1 MDHLN
6 NYTLGR
12 GRIFL
17 ARETSF
23 SAFNTAGERYVGNSP
38 GFTLNIESTSQD
50 HFSSDSGINELDFS
64 ATTQVNRSGSVMFDD
79 MSPDNMELFFM
90 GEKVTVAQVATAV
103 VAESHP
109 SVMQGLFYQLGVSS
123 ATPQGVRGVSAV
135 TVTSDPAGTSYTVD
149 VDYEVDA
156 LTGRIYIIPG
166 GAILSA
172 TGVLV
177 SYTPVASTRSRVVSG
192 SRPTRGRLRYIEDN
206 PAGENRTFLMPLVE
220 IAPSGDFDLKGDSWR
235 QLSFSIKAL
244 KRGSMAAVYI
254 DGEPQV

>member
-12 GRIFL
+12 GKIFL
-17 ARETSF
+17 AREMSF
-23 SAFNTAGERYVGNSP
+23 SAFDTVGERYVGNSP
-38 GFTLNIESTSQD
+38 GFTLNIESTALD

-90 GEKVTVAQVATAV
+90 GDKVTVAQIATPV
-103 VAESHP
+103 VAESHDA
-109 SVMQGLFYQLGVSS
+109 VTQGLFYQLGVSMAS
-123 ATPQGVRGVSAV
+123 PQGVRGVTAV
-135 TVTSDPAGTSYTVD
+135 TVTSDPAGTSYVLDT
-149 VDYEVDA
+149 DYEVDA
-156 LTGRIYIIPG
+156 LTGRIYIMPG
-166 GAILSA
+166 GAITSA
-172 TGVLV
+172 SGILV
-177 SYTPVASTRSRVVSG
+177 SYTPTASSRSRVVSG
-192 SRPTRGRLRYIEDN
+192 SRPTRGRMRYVEDN
-206 PAGENRTFLMPLVE
+206 PAGENRTFLLPLVE